1 MLEHRID
8 QSFDVRYSYPVCF
21 TRHAFAPD
29 NPLLA
34 DLMRAQ
40 ANGAGA
46 RVLFAVD
53 SGVAGARP
61 DYLGAIEQYT
71 RAHADVLD
79 PIRSPWIVRGG
90 ETSKLEP
97 LEVDEFYSYVLDH
110 GLCRHSYVVVIG
122 GGAVLD
128 AIGYAAATAHRGIR
142 LIRMPSTVLGQNDAG
157 VGVKNAV
164 NWQGRKNFL
173 GTFTPPFAVVND
185 FDLLASVPP
194 ADRRAGVAEAVKVA
208 LIRDRAFFER
218 LHRQRFEL
226 AALAPQVMEPM
237 IVRCAELHLAQ
248 IRNSGDPFERGS
260 ARPLDFG
267 HWSAHKLEEISH
279 GRLRH
284 GEAVALGIAL
294 DVLYSRRLGM
304 IADTAADTI
313 LATLRDIGFALDH
326 PAFDLLDV
334 EQALNDF
341 REHLGGQL
349 CITLLRE
356 IGEGVEVDRIDS
368 AAMRACIAEL
378 RTLQSTARG
387 GSPHHA
393 QAPAQAQPRPHTEPQ
408 APELT
413 P

>member
-8 QSFDVRYSYPVCF
+8 QGFEVRYSYPVCF
-21 TRHAFAPD
+21 TRGAFAPG
-29 NPLLA
+29 NLLLA
-34 DLMRAQ
+34 DLMRAPPP
-40 ANGAGA
+40 GARA

-53 SGVAGARP
+53 SGVAGAQP
-61 DYLGAIEQYT
+61 GCIEAIERYAL
-71 RAHADVLD
+71 AHADALELV
-79 PIRSPWIVRGG
+79 RSPWIVRGG
-90 ETSKLEP
+90 ETSKHEP
-97 LEVDEFYSYVLDH
+97 LEVDEFYGYALDF

-185 FDLLASVPP
+185 FDLLASVPA
-194 ADRRAGVAEAVKVA
+194 ADRRAGIAEAVKVA

-218 LHRQRFEL
+218 LYRQRFAL
-226 AALAPQVMEPM
+226 AALAPHAMEPM

-267 HWSAHKLEEISH
+267 HWSAHKLEELSYH
-279 GRLRH
+279 RLRH
-284 GEAVALGIAL
+284 GEAVAIGIAL
-294 DVLYSRRLGM
+294 DVQYSRRLGM
-304 IADTAADTI
+304 IGDGAADMI
-313 LATLRDIGFALDH
+313 MEVLRDIGFALDD
-326 PAFDLLDV
+326 AALDQLDV
-334 EQALNDF
+334 ERALGDF

-349 CITLLRE
+349 CITLLKG
-356 IGEGVEVDRIDS
+356 IGEGVEVNHIDV
-368 AAMRACIAEL
+368 ATMRACIAEL
-378 RTLQSTARG
+378 RASHRHARA
-387 GSPHHA
+387 GSVPL
-393 QAPAQAQPRPHTEPQ
+393 EVVS
-408 APELT
+408 
-413 P
+413 